1 MNVYEKLMY
10 GLMIIFALAS
20 NISTGITSVCI
31 VISVLI
37 MMIQYIKTKKLP
49 LQINAF
55 GGVLLLYGGLQCII
69 AALSV
74 NPAVSFGDVW
84 ATMYRFIPLFFG
96 ILYLKNKKQLFCILM
111 AFSISALLNDVYG
124 AYQYIVLSNN
134 RPAAFNNTATF
145 FASHLLMAIPML
157 YLLYNMYKQNRVIK
171 YYSLILMIFSMLM
184 LIASG
189 TRGGWIAFVIMIL
202 FSLCMDAINR
212 KKIIAVCIG
221 MLIAMSGINIATNG
235 YLMNRIASISQM
247 KDQSSIERVL
257 MWESSIKI
265 FEDYPVHGI
274 GQDQFQYMYNTQYI
288 SPLAKQR
295 GDEDYHKGHGHPHN
309 NFFKYLSEGGLIGI
323 VAFIMLYGFFA
334 YKFWMLYRKEKAMA
348 KLSYGMIGLLIMI
361 GIQVEGLTDTN
372 LTQVP
377 IMREFWFLM
386 GLLFAAGKM
395 ELEEGNQHEV

>member
-1 MNVYEKLMY
+1 
-10 GLMIIFALAS
+10 
-20 NISTGITSVCI
+20 
-31 VISVLI
+31 
-37 MMIQYIKTKKLP
+37 
-49 LQINAF
+49 
-55 GGVLLLYGGLQCII
+55 
-69 AALSV
+69 
-74 NPAVSFGDVW
+74 
-84 ATMYRFIPLFFG
+84 
-96 ILYLKNKKQLFCILM
+96 M
-111 AFSISALLNDVYG
+111 AFSMSTLLNDIYG

-134 RPAAFNNTATF
+134 RPMAFNNTATF

-157 YLLYNMYKQNRVIK
+157 YLLCNMYKQNRVIK

-221 MLIAMSGINIATNG
+221 MLIAMTGFNIATNG

-288 SPLAKQR
+288 SPLAKER

-323 VAFIMLYGFFA
+323 AAFIMLYGFFA

-361 GIQVEGLTDTN
+361 GIQAEGLTDTN

-395 ELEEGNQHEV
+395 ELEERNQHEV

>member
-1 MNVYEKLMY
+1 MNIYEKLMY
-10 GLMIIFALAS
+10 GVMIIFALAS

-37 MMIQYIKTKKLP
+37 MTIQYIKTRKLP
-49 LQINAF
+49 LQLNTF

-74 NPAVSFGDVW
+74 NPVASFGDVW

-96 ILYLKNKKQLFCILM
+96 ILYLKDKKQLFYIM
-111 AFSISALLNDVYG
+111 IAFSISALVNDACG

-157 YLLYNMYKQNRVIK
+157 YLLYNMYKDNEVIK
-171 YYSLILMIFSMLM
+171 YYSLILIIFSMIM

-189 TRGGWIAFVIMIL
+189 TRGGWIAFLVMLI
-202 FSLCMDAINR
+202 FVFFMDVINR
-212 KKIIAVCIG
+212 KKLISFCVGI
-221 MLIAMSGINIATNG
+221 LIAMCSINIVGNG
-235 YLMNRIASISQM
+235 YVIERVVSISQM

-257 MWESSIKI
+257 MWQSSIRI

-323 VAFIMLYGFFA
+323 AAFFMLYGFLA
-334 YKFWMLYRKEKAMA
+334 YKFWMLYRKEKAIA

-386 GLLFAAGKM
+386 GLLLAAGKM
-395 ELEEGNQHEV
+395 ELEESN